1 MLGILFLLFTIVP
14 AVELYLLFK
23 VGAQIGAPQTIFIII
38 ATGIIG
44 AGLAKSQGL
53 KIIREI
59 QTQLQ
64 TGNMPSKAIE
74 RGLMMLVGG
83 VLLVTPGFIT
93 DIIGILLI
101 TPITQDIIGLFLKPF
116 LFKTLKSGNVNVFY
130 SNQKTR
136 NQNPFETKFE
146 EPAPKK
152 FEGDAIEA
160 EYEKRD

>member
-1 MLGILFLLFTIVP
+1 
-14 AVELYLLFK
+14 LLFK
-23 VGAQIGAPQTIFIII
+23 VGAQIGGPQTIFIII

-53 KIIREI
+53 KILTQI

-64 TGNMPSKAIE
+64 TGKIPSKAIE

-83 VLLVTPGFIT
+83 VLLVTPGFMT
-93 DIIGILLI
+93 DIVGILLI
-101 TPITQDIIGLFLKPF
+101 TPISQDLIGLLLKPF

-130 SNQKTR
+130 SNQ
-136 NQNPFETKFE
+136 NNNAQSPFEESFTE
-146 EPAPKK
+146 QAPKQ